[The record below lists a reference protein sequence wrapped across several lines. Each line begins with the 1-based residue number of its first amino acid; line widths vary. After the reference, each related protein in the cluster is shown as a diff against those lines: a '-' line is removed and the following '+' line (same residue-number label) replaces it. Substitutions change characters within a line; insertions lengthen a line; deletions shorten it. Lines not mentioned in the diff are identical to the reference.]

1 MSDAYRIKLPTGM
14 TLEFQ
19 TAEDVFR
26 PTHTSELCI
35 RAAHDFGKKLG
46 KTLDLGCG
54 CGVVGIA
61 AAKMGLTEGQVHA
74 SDISSQAVDLAR
86 RNAKDHQVAMEVR
99 SGSVF
104 DPWKRE
110 TFESIL
116 DDISGITEDV
126 ARLSPWF
133 SHHIP
138 CESGAEGMDL
148 TARVLEEAPAYLKK
162 GGNLF
167 FPILSLSNVPKI
179 LKKARA
185 CFRIV
190 EQVGAQDWTLPA
202 EMTPHLDKL
211 REIRSKG
218 RIYFEEKF
226 GLVICSTQVYWCKE
240 PI

>member
-1 MSDAYRIKLPTGM
+1 MNNAYRIKLPTGM
-14 TLEFQ
+14 TLEFE
-19 TAEDVFR
+19 TAKDVFQ

-35 RAAHDFGKKLG
+35 RAAHNFGKKLG

-61 AAKMGLTEGQVHA
+61 AAKMGLTDGQVHA

-86 RNAKDHQVAMEVR
+86 RNAKNHQVAMDAR

-104 DPWKRE
+104 VPWKGE
-110 TFESIL
+110 VFESIL
-116 DDISGITEDV
+116 DDISGIAEDV

-138 CESGAEGMDL
+138 CESGTEGMDL

-162 GGNLF
+162 DGNLF
-167 FPILSLSNVPKI
+167 FPVISLSNAPKI
-179 LKKARA
+179 LKKAHA
-185 CFRIV
+185 CFRFV
-190 EQVGAQDWTLPA
+190 KQVAAQDWMLPA
-202 EMTPHLDKL
+202 EMAPHLDKL
-211 REIRSKG
+211 HEIRSKG

-226 GLVICSTQVYWCKE
+226 GLVICSTQVYWCKD